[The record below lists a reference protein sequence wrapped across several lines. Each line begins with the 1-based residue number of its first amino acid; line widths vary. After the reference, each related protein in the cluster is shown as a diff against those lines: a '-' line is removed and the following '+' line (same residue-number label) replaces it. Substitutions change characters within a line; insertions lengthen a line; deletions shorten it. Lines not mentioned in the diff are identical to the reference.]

1 VKSATSVGV
10 HPLSEYRECLE
21 ACLDDADLTE
31 YMSKGY
37 TQGQQQRQQQQQQ
50 HSSSGTPQGQ
60 PEHFVGYR
68 NSSYG
73 STGSF
78 SSNSSSV
85 AHMVPDWLKERR
97 RNQREEV

>member
-37 TQGQQQRQQQQQQ
+37 TQGQQQRQQQHQQQ
-50 HSSSGTPQGQ
+50 QQQSEQ
-60 PEHFVGYR
+60 FVGYKH
-68 NSSYG
+68 SSYG

-78 SSNSSSV
+78 SSNSSAA
-85 AHMVPDWLKERR
+85 AHMLPDWLKERR
-97 RNQREEV
+97 RNPREEV